1 MVSKEFRPRSA
12 PIAITNVALQRPN
25 PIVINRQG
33 VTSARM
39 EPRGHAVM
47 SARKDCETFVQ
58 FGSAAS
64 LPTQSAGRLITIER

>member
-33 VTSARM
+33 VTSAGGTTCNTPM
-39 EPRGHAVM
+39 M
-47 SARKDCETFVQ
+47 SARNGCGAFVQ
-58 FGSAAS
+58 FSS
-64 LPTQSAGRLITIER
+64 ER